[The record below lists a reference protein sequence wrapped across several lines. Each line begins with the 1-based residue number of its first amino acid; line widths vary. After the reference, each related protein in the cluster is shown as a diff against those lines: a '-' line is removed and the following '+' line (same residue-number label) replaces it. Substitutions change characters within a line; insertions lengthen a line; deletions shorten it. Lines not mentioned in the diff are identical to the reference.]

1 MNRAWARI
9 GVGLLALLMALPAS
23 AGSSSAEDEGPPSAY
38 AQVDGVTYY
47 MAAGLVNGSALTLGL
62 VFERWRYKPVQTP
75 SSAKGSPTGE
85 RFIDPETGVLME
97 VYYDAATGERTYVR
111 AVGSLK
117 G

>member
-1 MNRAWARI
+1 MLRRVLFFIAVGCLVLGLITIMLGPWPAAAW
-9 GVGLLALLMALPAS
+9 LLI
-23 AGSSSAEDEGPPSAY
+23 
-38 AQVDGVTYY
+38 
-47 MAAGLVNGSALTLGL
+47 NGSALTLGL
-62 VFERWRYKPVQTP
+62 VFERWRYKPAQTP
-75 SSAKGSPTGE
+75 AEAKGSPTGE